1 MCCLYLQAFD
11 ESWFSPKNISFL
23 LFLSGKRRRNSVYC
37 KTIRK
42 RCQHY
47 LSSKLPLPPPLK
59 VAQFSFIT
67 FNMFRHKCLPV
78 FRSLPRFDSPARL
91 LFFPIL
97 IVLLADFKI
106 PEGNTSNTPTLS
118 STTSIFITIHLSS
131 TENWFHGF
139 TLDRIIASNCY
150 LKSQS
155 QISHYLLIYVHI
167 PGFLSPTKPLALT
180 CEDLNS
186 LDPTTSSYSPQ
197 GLLTFVLVLPKLD
210 FTVGSEMTR
219 LPALSIPWLLYPF
232 SPLFWFWFP
241 RRGLWG
247 IECQSFTQEVIL
259 GSVKTWG
266 SETKK
271 GRKPLQDLL
280 RSGLPLWLI
289 RVQFTCAALGSCE
302 QELSEWPSRQ
312 RQGTYRY
319 WSSGMHRP
327 WAEGCSQGNVFP
339 RTSCLPF
346 VGGPGLLL
354 QLEKALRQRVSA
366 AGVKKLSACTGK
378 VSAKTIWVGQGWHLS
393 TVQSSQYWVDPKCCL
408 LILDCTFMLLWIY
421 DLWSHQAP

>member
-1 MCCLYLQAFD
+1 MY
-11 ESWFSPKNISFL
+11 
-23 LFLSGKRRRNSVYC
+23 Y

-42 RCQHY
+42 WCQHY
-47 LSSKLPLPPPLK
+47 LSSNLPLPPPLK

-67 FNMFRHKCLPV
+67 FNMFCHNCLPV
-78 FRSLPRFDSPARL
+78 FRSLPRFDSPPRL

-97 IVLLADFKI
+97 VVLLADFKI
-106 PEGNTSNTPTLS
+106 PGGNTSNTPTLS
-118 STTSIFITIHLSS
+118 STTSTFIRIHLSS

-139 TLDRIIASNCY
+139 TLDLLIASNLD

-155 QISHYLLIYVHI
+155 PISHYLLIYFHI

-186 LDPTTSSYSPQ
+186 IDPTTISYSPQ

-210 FTVGSEMTR
+210 FAFGSEMTR
-219 LPALSIPWLLYPF
+219 SPALSIPWLLYPF

-266 SETKK
+266 SETNK

-280 RSGLPLWLI
+280 GSGCCCSWLRLNSPVELW
-289 RVQFTCAALGSCE
+289 AAVSKSSQSCPPTRDKAHTGIYPPACIGHGLRAAPRGTSSL
-302 QELSEWPSRQ
+302 ELLAS
-312 RQGTYRY
+312 
-319 WSSGMHRP
+319 
-327 WAEGCSQGNVFP
+327 
-339 RTSCLPF
+339 
-346 VGGPGLLL
+346 LLL
-354 QLEKALRQRVSA
+354 EGQ
-366 AGVKKLSACTGK
+366 ACLY
-378 VSAKTIWVGQGWHLS
+378 S
-393 TVQSSQYWVDPKCCL
+393 
-408 LILDCTFMLLWIY
+408 
-421 DLWSHQAP
+421 